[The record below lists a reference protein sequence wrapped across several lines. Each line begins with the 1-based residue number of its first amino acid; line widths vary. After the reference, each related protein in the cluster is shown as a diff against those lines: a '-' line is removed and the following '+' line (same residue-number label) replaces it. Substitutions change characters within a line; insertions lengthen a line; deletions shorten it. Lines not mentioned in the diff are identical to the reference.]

1 MFERH
6 HAIGRE
12 SHMSRSLTFVYL
24 DGREIRGATPRE
36 VLEALRAGES
46 ASPLDLGRVLDL
58 PPGRSALRGRA
69 WTCAAA
75 PP

>member
-1 MFERH
+1 
-6 HAIGRE
+6 
-12 SHMSRSLTFVYL
+12 MSRSLTFVYL

-46 ASPLDLGRVLDL
+46 ASPLDLGRFLDL
-58 PPGRSALRGRA
+58 IYTRAALPFFDRARRRRTGGEPGRTLP
-69 WTCAAA
+69 A